1 MRTSEITEIVRLRS
15 RLIKRLETPCRKTNN
30 VKRPS
35 AIIVT
40 VADFLGSLA
49 IKWHLDPNFP
59 FPLLLDKTQLNSLL
73 KKCP

>member
-49 IKWHLDPNFP
+49 INMLNTLKFQMALRPALPIP
-59 FPLLLDKTQLNSLL
+59 FAAR
-73 KKCP
+73 